1 MKCYIDIENS
11 KTQKVETLCVNII
24 KYEEDK
30 NICPKCGSNNVMCEN
45 KNTFCHKQCQKR
57 CCK

>member
-24 KYEEDK
+24 KYEED
-30 NICPKCGSNNVMCEN
+30 I
-45 KNTFCHKQCQKR
+45 
-57 CCK
+57 